1 VKTKINLTIGRFFMI
16 ILTLFVIINKL
27 KIYKRL
33 ISKIMTPKFYFKL
46 IFASLCM
53 VMASQGFSQTTIS
66 GTISDANTKEPL
78 IGVSIQ
84 VKGKIIG
91 TVSDVKGDFSLN
103 TSIPLP
109 FSVVVSY
116 LGFKSQNVQI
126 ANDNTNLVITL
137 EEQSILGQ
145 EVVVAA
151 SRVEESLM
159 KSPVTVEKMD
169 IRAIQQNA
177 SASFYEG
184 LGNMKGIDVT
194 TQGLLFRSLNMRGF
208 GATGNPRTVQ
218 MIDGMDN
225 SAPGLNFPM
234 DNIIGIPEL
243 DLESVEVLPGA
254 ASALYGPNAINGLIL
269 MTSKSPFLYQGL
281 SANIKTGIMSADN
294 RDAKTTPFYDATI
307 RYAKA
312 FNNKFAFKVN
322 FSYLTADDWQATD
335 FTNLNA
341 ASGNPYE
348 RDAINIYGDE
358 VQANMTTVANGL
370 LASPAVPDELKGQL
384 QGAIAAGLVPSTNVS
399 RTGYNERDLVDYS
412 TKSFKTN
419 LALHYR
425 LNDKIEAI
433 GQFNYGYGTTV
444 YTGTGR
450 YSLRD
455 FNLAQYKLE
464 LRGDNFTLKGY
475 TTQERSGKSYT
486 AGLAAV
492 AMLDEVSPHANW
504 FGEYLQGFLGGKL
517 TGASDDAS
525 HTAGRNYAD
534 RNLPNPG
541 TAEYD
546 KLLNDNRDK
555 DIVNGGGA
563 FLEKTNMYHAE
574 GIYNFKNQISFVD
587 VLVGANVRQYQ
598 LRSNGTLFADTKD
611 GRDGSIPINEWGGF
625 AQAAKDVFNGH
636 LKLTASMRYDKNEN
650 FEGQFSPRVSAVT
663 SFGSSNIRLSFQQGF
678 RIPTTQNQYI
688 DLRTPS
694 GTLIGGLPEFNSRY
708 NLNSG
713 IDLVTLTALSTG
725 RFPFTNEQLAS
736 IQANATN
743 YGIAAVTPS
752 IPLIQQGVIAAVQQ
766 QVTAGVTAQ
775 VQAAVQAGQIAPENA
790 QAAIIAGVTAQMSS
804 PQIAE
809 TIKTQ
814 VEGVVTQKVTEVAT
828 QVGPAY
834 AAAAIPKYQYKQLQP
849 EKIVSYEI
857 GYKAI
862 IGKKLLVDAYYY
874 YSKYTNFI
882 GSVSVIVPTQA
893 AGPGLPI
900 ESGVSSA
907 STRLAYSRPANT
919 SQEITVQGW
928 AAQLDYSLPNRFTI
942 GGNIAF
948 NQLQGFTP
956 SPELQ
961 NAGFNTPAY
970 RYNLSF
976 GRRIAPGNDFGFNIN
991 FRHQDEFT
999 WESSFGVPTNTS
1011 LLRYQNTQ
1019 VPAVNNI
1026 DAQVSYKLSAIKSIV
1041 KLGGSNIGGK
1051 PYIQAFGSPSVGSM
1065 YYISITFDELLN

>member
-1 VKTKINLTIGRFFMI
+1 M
-16 ILTLFVIINKL
+16 
-27 KIYKRL
+27 
-33 ISKIMTPKFYFKL
+33 ISKNYFKP
-46 IFASLCM
+46 FFTMLCM
-53 VMASQGFSQTTIS
+53 LMALQGYSQTSIS
-66 GTISDANTKEPL
+66 GTITDANTKEPL

-91 TVSDVKGDFSLN
+91 TVTDVKGEFSLN
-103 TSIPLP
+103 TSTPLP

-116 LGFKSQNVQI
+116 VGFESQDIQVTSN
-126 ANDNTNLVITL
+126 NTNLVIKL

-151 SRVEESLM
+151 SRVEESVM

-184 LGNMKGIDVT
+184 LANLKGIDVT

-281 SANIKTGIMSADN
+281 SANVKTGIMSADN
-294 RDAKTTPFYDATI
+294 RDVKTTPFYDATI

-322 FSYLTADDWQATD
+322 LSYLGAQDWQATD
-335 FTNLNA
+335 QTNLNA

-348 RDAINIYGDE
+348 KDAINIYGDE
-358 VQANMTTVANGL
+358 VQANMTTVANGI
-370 LASPAVPDELKGQL
+370 LASPAIPDALKGQVR
-384 QGAIAAGLVPSTNVS
+384 GALAAGLIPNANVS
-399 RTGYNERDLVDYS
+399 RTGYNERDLVDYN

-425 LNDKIEAI
+425 LNDRMELI
-433 GQFNYGYGTTV
+433 GQYNFGYGTTV

-450 YSLRD
+450 YALRD

-464 LRGDNFTLKGY
+464 LKGDNFTLKGY

-492 AMLDEVSPHANW
+492 AMLDSVNTHANW
-504 FGEYLQGFLGGKL
+504 FGEYLAGYLGGISG
-517 TGASDDAS
+517 GASAADQ
-525 HTAGRNYAD
+525 AGRAYAD
-534 RNLPNPG
+534 RNLPMPG
-541 TAEYD
+541 TAAYDQLYKEY
-546 KLLNDNRDK
+546 REK

-574 GIYNFKNQISFVD
+574 GVYNFKNQISFMD
-587 VLVGANVRQYQ
+587 VLVGANVRKYQ

-611 GRDGSIPINEWGGF
+611 GRDGSIPINEYGGF
-625 AQAAKDVFNGH
+625 VQAAKDVFNGH
-636 LKLTASMRYDKNEN
+636 LKLTASMRYDKNQN

-663 SFGSSNIRLSFQQGF
+663 SFGNSNIRFSIQQGF

-708 NLNSG
+708 NLANG
-713 IDLVTLTALSTG
+713 VDLVTLTQYATG
-725 RFPFTNEQLAS
+725 KFPFTTEQLATIRAKS
-736 IQANATN
+736 IA
-743 YGIAAVTPS
+743 YGTAAVTPS
-752 IPLIQQGVIAAVQQ
+752 IPLIQQAVIAAVQQ

-775 VQAAVQAGQIAPENA
+775 VTAAVQAGQIKPEDA
-790 QAAIIAGVTAQMSS
+790 QAAIVAGVTAQMSS
-804 PQIAE
+804 PAIAA
-809 TIKTQ
+809 TITSN
-814 VEGVVTQKVTEVAT
+814 VTATVTAEVTKVAN
-828 QVGPAY
+828 QVGAAY
-834 AAAAIPKYQYKQLQP
+834 AAEALPKYQYRQLQP
-849 EKIVSYEI
+849 EKIVSYEV
-857 GYKAI
+857 GYKGI
-862 IGKKLLVDAYYY
+862 IGKKLMVDAYYY

-882 GSVSVIVPTQA
+882 GSVSVIVPTAA

-900 ESGVSSA
+900 ESGVGSA

-919 SQEITVQGW
+919 TQEITVQGW
-928 AAQLDYSLPNRFTI
+928 AAQLDYALPNKFTI

-999 WESSFGVPTNTS
+999 WESSFNVPTNTG
-1011 LLRYQNTQ
+1011 LARYQNTQ
-1019 VPAVNNI
+1019 VPVVNNI
-1026 DAQVSYKLSAIKSIV
+1026 DAQVSYKLSGIKSIV

-1065 YYISITFDELLN
+1065 YYVSITFDELLN

>member
-1 VKTKINLTIGRFFMI
+1 M
-16 ILTLFVIINKL
+16 
-27 KIYKRL
+27 
-33 ISKIMTPKFYFKL
+33 SKL
-46 IFASLCM
+46 ILQKFMPIAFMLFL
-53 VMASQGFSQTTIS
+53 AAFTTNAQS
-66 GTISDANTKEPL
+66 TITGIITDAETKEPL
-78 IGVSIQ
+78 IGVSVQ

-91 TVSDVKGDFSLN
+91 TITDIKGEFELN
-103 TSIPLP
+103 TSTPTP
-109 FSVVVSY
+109 FEIVVSY
-116 LGFKSQNVQI
+116 LGFQTQEIQI
-126 ANDNTNLVITL
+126 TSDNTKLQISL
-137 EEQSILGQ
+137 DEQSLLGQ

-151 SRVEESLM
+151 SRVEESVM

-184 LGNMKGIDVT
+184 LANMKGIDMT
-194 TQGLLFRSLNMRGF
+194 TQGLLFKSINMRGF

-269 MTSKSPFLYQGL
+269 MNSKSPFLYQGL
-281 SANIKTGIMSADN
+281 SANVKTGLMVADN
-294 RDAKTTPFYDATI
+294 RDKKTTPFYDASI

-312 FNNKFAFKVN
+312 FNNKLAFKVN
-322 FSYLTADDWQATD
+322 LSYLSADDWQATD
-335 FTNLNA
+335 YTNLNA

-348 RDAINIYGDE
+348 TDAINIYGDE

-370 LASPAVPDELKGQL
+370 LASPAVPDALKGQL
-384 QGAIAAGLVPSTNVS
+384 QGALDAGLVPNANVS
-399 RTGYNERDLVDYS
+399 RTGFIERDLVDYN
-412 TKSFKTN
+412 THSFKFN
-419 LALHYR
+419 GALHYR
-425 LNDKIEAI
+425 INDKIEAI
-433 GQFNYGYGTTV
+433 GQVNTGSGTTV

-450 YSLRD
+450 YSLRN
-455 FNLAQYKLE
+455 FKLSQYKLE
-464 LRGDNFTLKGY
+464 LKGDNFTLRGY
-475 TTQERSGKSYT
+475 TTQERSGDSYF

-492 AMLDEVSPHANW
+492 GMLNEVSPHANW
-504 FGEYLQGFLGGKL
+504 FGEYLQGFLTGKL
-517 TGASDDAS
+517 GGGSDAVS
-525 HTAGRNYAD
+525 HAAGRAYAD
-534 RNLPNPG
+534 RNLPVSGSSEYN
-541 TAEYD
+541 ALYD
-546 KLLNDNRDK
+546 KYRTTA
-555 DIVNGGGA
+555 IVDGGGG
-563 FLEKTNMYHAE
+563 FTEKTNMFHAD
-574 GIYNFKNQISFVD
+574 GVYNFKNEISFVD
-587 VLVGANVRQYQ
+587 LLVGGNVRQYQ

-611 GRDGSIPINEWGGF
+611 GRTGSIPINEWGAF
-625 AQAAKDVFNGH
+625 AQVAKSVFNDH

-650 FEGQFSPRVSAVT
+650 FEGQFSPRFSAVT
-663 SFGSSNIRLSFQQGF
+663 SFGNSNIRLSVQQGF

-688 DLRTPS
+688 DLATPS
-694 GTLIGGLPEFNSRY
+694 GTLIGGLPEFNDRY
-708 NLNSG
+708 NLGNGVS
-713 IDLVTLTALSTG
+713 LVTLTALATG
-725 RFPFTNEQLAS
+725 QFQFSDAQLAS
-736 IQANATN
+736 ITEKATN

-752 IPLIQQGVIAAVQQ
+752 IPLIQQGVIAAVQE

-775 VQAAVQAGQIAPENA
+775 VQAAVQAGQIAPEDA
-790 QAAIIAGVTAQMSS
+790 QAAIIAGVTAQMNS
-804 PQIAE
+804 PEIAA
-809 TIKTQ
+809 TIAGG
-814 VEGVVTQKVTEVAT
+814 VEAVVTEKVTEVAN
-828 QVGPAY
+828 QVSAAY
-834 AAAAIPKYQYKQLQP
+834 AAEALPKYQYKQLQP

-857 GYKAI
+857 GYKGI

-882 GSVSVIVPTQA
+882 GTTSVIVPISA

-900 ESGVSSA
+900 ESGVASA

-956 SPELQ
+956 SDELQ
-961 NAGFNTPAY
+961 SSGFNTPAY

-999 WESSFGVPTNTS
+999 WESSFGVPTNSS
-1011 LLRYQNTQ
+1011 LARYQNTQ
-1019 VPAVNNI
+1019 VPVVNNI
-1026 DAQVSYKLSAIKSIV
+1026 DAQVSYKLSSIKSIV
-1041 KLGGSNIGGK
+1041 KIGGSNIGGK

-1065 YYISITFDELLN
+1065 YYVSLTFDELLN

>member
-1 VKTKINLTIGRFFMI
+1 M
-16 ILTLFVIINKL
+16 
-27 KIYKRL
+27 
-33 ISKIMTPKFYFKL
+33 ISKNYFKP
-46 IFASLCM
+46 FFTMLCM
-53 VMASQGFSQTTIS
+53 LMALQGYSQTSIS
-66 GTISDANTKEPL
+66 GTITDANTKEPL

-91 TVSDVKGDFSLN
+91 TVTDVKGEFSLN
-103 TSIPLP
+103 TSTPLP

-116 LGFKSQNVQI
+116 VGFESQDIQVTSN
-126 ANDNTNLVITL
+126 NTNLVIKL

-151 SRVEESLM
+151 SRVEESVM

-184 LGNMKGIDVT
+184 LANLKGIDVT

-281 SANIKTGIMSADN
+281 SANVKTGIMSADN
-294 RDAKTTPFYDATI
+294 RDVKTTPFYDATI

-322 FSYLTADDWQATD
+322 LSYLGAQDWQATD
-335 FTNLNA
+335 QTNLNA

-348 RDAINIYGDE
+348 KDAINIYGDE
-358 VQANMTTVANGL
+358 VQANMTTVANGI
-370 LASPAVPDELKGQL
+370 LASPAIPDALKGQVR
-384 QGAIAAGLVPSTNVS
+384 GALAAGLIPNANVS
-399 RTGYNERDLVDYS
+399 RTGYNERDLVDYN

-425 LNDKIEAI
+425 LNDRMELI
-433 GQFNYGYGTTV
+433 GQYNFGYGTTV

-450 YSLRD
+450 YALRD

-464 LRGDNFTLKGY
+464 LKGDNFTLKGY

-492 AMLDEVSPHANW
+492 AMLNSVNPHANW
-504 FGEYLQGFLGGKL
+504 FGEYLAGYLGGISG
-517 TGASDDAS
+517 GASAADQ
-525 HTAGRNYAD
+525 AGRAYAD
-534 RNLPNPG
+534 RNLPMPG
-541 TAEYD
+541 TAAYDQLYKEY
-546 KLLNDNRDK
+546 REK

-574 GIYNFKNQISFVD
+574 GVYNFKNQISFMD
-587 VLVGANVRQYQ
+587 VLVGANVRKYQ

-611 GRDGSIPINEWGGF
+611 DRDGSIPINEYGGF
-625 AQAAKDVFNGH
+625 VQAAKDVFNGH
-636 LKLTASMRYDKNEN
+636 LKLTASMRYDKNQN

-663 SFGSSNIRLSFQQGF
+663 SFGNSNIRFSIQQGF

-708 NLNSG
+708 NLANG
-713 IDLVTLTALSTG
+713 VDLVTLTQYATG
-725 RFPFTNEQLAS
+725 KFPFTTEQLATIRAKS
-736 IQANATN
+736 IA
-743 YGIAAVTPS
+743 YGTAAVTPS
-752 IPLIQQGVIAAVQQ
+752 IPLIQQAVIAAVQQ

-775 VQAAVQAGQIAPENA
+775 VTAAVQAGQIKPEDA
-790 QAAIIAGVTAQMSS
+790 QAAIVAGVTAQMSS
-804 PQIAE
+804 PAIAA
-809 TIKTQ
+809 TITSN
-814 VEGVVTQKVTEVAT
+814 VTATVTAEVTKVAN
-828 QVGPAY
+828 QVGAAY
-834 AAAAIPKYQYKQLQP
+834 AAEALPKYQYRQLQP
-849 EKIVSYEI
+849 EKIVSYEV
-857 GYKAI
+857 GYKGI
-862 IGKKLLVDAYYY
+862 IGKKLMVDAYYY

-882 GSVSVIVPTQA
+882 GSVSVIVPTAA

-900 ESGVSSA
+900 ESGVGSA

-919 SQEITVQGW
+919 TQEITVQGW
-928 AAQLDYSLPNRFTI
+928 AAQLDYALPNKFTI

-999 WESSFGVPTNTS
+999 WESSFNVPTNTG
-1011 LLRYQNTQ
+1011 LARYQNTQ
-1019 VPAVNNI
+1019 VPVVNNI
-1026 DAQVSYKLSAIKSIV
+1026 DAQVSYKLSGIKSIV

-1065 YYISITFDELLN
+1065 YYVSITFDELLN

>member
-1 VKTKINLTIGRFFMI
+1 M
-16 ILTLFVIINKL
+16 
-27 KIYKRL
+27 
-33 ISKIMTPKFYFKL
+33 ISKNYFKP
-46 IFASLCM
+46 FFTMLCM
-53 VMASQGFSQTTIS
+53 LMALQGYSQTSIS
-66 GTISDANTKEPL
+66 GTITDANTKEPL

-91 TVSDVKGDFSLN
+91 TVTDVKGEFSLN
-103 TSIPLP
+103 TSTPLP

-116 LGFKSQNVQI
+116 VGFESQDIQVTSN
-126 ANDNTNLVITL
+126 NTNLVIKL

-151 SRVEESLM
+151 SRVEESVM

-184 LGNMKGIDVT
+184 LANLKGIDVT

-281 SANIKTGIMSADN
+281 SANVKTGIMSADN
-294 RDAKTTPFYDATI
+294 RDVKTTPFYDATI

-322 FSYLTADDWQATD
+322 LSYLGAQDWQATD
-335 FTNLNA
+335 QTNLNA

-348 RDAINIYGDE
+348 KDAINIYGDE
-358 VQANMTTVANGL
+358 VQANMTTVANGI
-370 LASPAVPDELKGQL
+370 LASPAIPDALKGQVR
-384 QGAIAAGLVPSTNVS
+384 GALAAGLIPNANVS
-399 RTGYNERDLVDYS
+399 RTGYNERDLVDYN

-425 LNDKIEAI
+425 LNDRMELI
-433 GQFNYGYGTTV
+433 GQYNFGYGTTV

-450 YSLRD
+450 YALRD

-464 LRGDNFTLKGY
+464 LKGDNFTLKGY

-492 AMLDEVSPHANW
+492 AMLNSVNPHANW
-504 FGEYLQGFLGGKL
+504 FGEYLAGYLGGISG
-517 TGASDDAS
+517 GASAADQ
-525 HTAGRNYAD
+525 AGRAYAD
-534 RNLPNPG
+534 RNLPMPG
-541 TAEYD
+541 TAAYDQLYKEY
-546 KLLNDNRDK
+546 REK

-574 GIYNFKNQISFVD
+574 GVYNFKNQISFMD
-587 VLVGANVRQYQ
+587 VLVGANVRKYQ

-611 GRDGSIPINEWGGF
+611 DRDGSIPINEYGGF
-625 AQAAKDVFNGH
+625 VQAAKDVFNGH
-636 LKLTASMRYDKNEN
+636 LKLTASMRYDKNQN

-663 SFGSSNIRLSFQQGF
+663 SFGNSNIRFSIQQGF

-708 NLNSG
+708 NLANG
-713 IDLVTLTALSTG
+713 VDLVTLTQYATG
-725 RFPFTNEQLAS
+725 KFPFTTEQLATIRAKS
-736 IQANATN
+736 IA
-743 YGIAAVTPS
+743 YGTAAVTPS
-752 IPLIQQGVIAAVQQ
+752 IPLIQQAVIAAVQQ

-775 VQAAVQAGQIAPENA
+775 VTAAVQAGQIKPEDA
-790 QAAIIAGVTAQMSS
+790 QAAIVAGVTAQMSS
-804 PQIAE
+804 PAIAA
-809 TIKTQ
+809 TITSN
-814 VEGVVTQKVTEVAT
+814 VTATVTAEVTKVAN
-828 QVGPAY
+828 QVGAAY
-834 AAAAIPKYQYKQLQP
+834 AAEALPKYQYRQLQP
-849 EKIVSYEI
+849 EKIVSYEV
-857 GYKAI
+857 GYKGI
-862 IGKKLLVDAYYY
+862 IGKKLMVDAYYY

-882 GSVSVIVPTQA
+882 GSVSVIVPTAA

-900 ESGVSSA
+900 ESGVGSA

-919 SQEITVQGW
+919 TQEITVQGW
-928 AAQLDYSLPNRFTI
+928 AAQLDYALPNKFTI

-999 WESSFGVPTNTS
+999 WESSFNVPTNTA
-1011 LLRYQNTQ
+1011 LARYQNTQ
-1019 VPAVNNI
+1019 VPVVNNI
-1026 DAQVSYKLSAIKSIV
+1026 DAQVSYKLSGIKSIV

-1065 YYISITFDELLN
+1065 YYVSITFDELLN

>member
-1 VKTKINLTIGRFFMI
+1 M
-16 ILTLFVIINKL
+16 
-27 KIYKRL
+27 
-33 ISKIMTPKFYFKL
+33 ISKNYFKP
-46 IFASLCM
+46 FFTMLCM
-53 VMASQGFSQTTIS
+53 LMALQGYSQTSIS
-66 GTISDANTKEPL
+66 GTITDANTKEPL

-91 TVSDVKGDFSLN
+91 TVTDVKGEFSLN
-103 TSIPLP
+103 TSTPLP
-109 FSVVVSY
+109 FSLVVSY
-116 LGFKSQNVQI
+116 VGFESQDIQVTSN
-126 ANDNTNLVITL
+126 NTNLVIKL

-151 SRVEESLM
+151 SRVEESVM

-184 LGNMKGIDVT
+184 LANLKGIDVT

-281 SANIKTGIMSADN
+281 SANVKTGIMSADN
-294 RDAKTTPFYDATI
+294 RDVKTTPFYDATI

-322 FSYLTADDWQATD
+322 LSYLGAQDWQATD
-335 FTNLNA
+335 QTNLNA

-348 RDAINIYGDE
+348 KDAINIYGDE
-358 VQANMTTVANGL
+358 VQANMTTVANGI
-370 LASPAVPDELKGQL
+370 LASPAIPDALKGQVR
-384 QGAIAAGLVPSTNVS
+384 GALAAGLIPNANVS
-399 RTGYNERDLVDYS
+399 RTGYNERDLVDYN

-425 LNDKIEAI
+425 LNDRMELI
-433 GQFNYGYGTTV
+433 GQYNFGYGTTV

-450 YSLRD
+450 YALRD

-464 LRGDNFTLKGY
+464 LKGDNFTLKGY

-492 AMLDEVSPHANW
+492 AMLDSVNTHANW
-504 FGEYLQGFLGGKL
+504 FGEYLAGYLGGISG
-517 TGASDDAS
+517 GASAADQ
-525 HTAGRNYAD
+525 AGRAYAD
-534 RNLPNPG
+534 RNLPMPG
-541 TAEYD
+541 TAAYDQLYKEY
-546 KLLNDNRDK
+546 REK

-574 GIYNFKNQISFVD
+574 GVYNFKNQISFMD
-587 VLVGANVRQYQ
+587 VLVGANVRKYQ

-611 GRDGSIPINEWGGF
+611 DRDGSIPINEYGGF
-625 AQAAKDVFNGH
+625 VQAAKDVFNGH
-636 LKLTASMRYDKNEN
+636 LKLTASMRYDKNQN

-663 SFGSSNIRLSFQQGF
+663 SFGNSNIRFSIQQGF

-708 NLNSG
+708 NLANG
-713 IDLVTLTALSTG
+713 VDLVTLTQYATG
-725 RFPFTNEQLAS
+725 KFPFTTEQLATIRAKS
-736 IQANATN
+736 IA
-743 YGIAAVTPS
+743 YGTAAVTPS
-752 IPLIQQGVIAAVQQ
+752 IPLIQQAVIAAVQQ

-775 VQAAVQAGQIAPENA
+775 VTAAVQAGQIKPEDA
-790 QAAIIAGVTAQMSS
+790 QAAIVAGVTAQMSS
-804 PQIAE
+804 PAIAA
-809 TIKTQ
+809 TITSN
-814 VEGVVTQKVTEVAT
+814 VTATVTAEVTKVAN
-828 QVGPAY
+828 QVGAAY
-834 AAAAIPKYQYKQLQP
+834 AAEALPKYQYRQLQP
-849 EKIVSYEI
+849 EKIVSYEV
-857 GYKAI
+857 GYKGI
-862 IGKKLLVDAYYY
+862 IGKKLMVDAYYY

-882 GSVSVIVPTQA
+882 GSVSVIVPTAA

-900 ESGVSSA
+900 ESGVGSA

-919 SQEITVQGW
+919 TQEITVQGW
-928 AAQLDYSLPNRFTI
+928 AAQLDYALPNKFTI

-999 WESSFGVPTNTS
+999 WESSFNVPTNTG
-1011 LLRYQNTQ
+1011 LARYQNTQ
-1019 VPAVNNI
+1019 VPVVNNI
-1026 DAQVSYKLSAIKSIV
+1026 DAQVSYKLSGIKSIV

-1065 YYISITFDELLN
+1065 YYVSITFDELLN

>member
-1 VKTKINLTIGRFFMI
+1 M
-16 ILTLFVIINKL
+16 
-27 KIYKRL
+27 
-33 ISKIMTPKFYFKL
+33 ISKNYFKP
-46 IFASLCM
+46 FFTMLCM
-53 VMASQGFSQTTIS
+53 LMALQGYSQTSIS
-66 GTISDANTKEPL
+66 GTITDANTKEPL

-91 TVSDVKGDFSLN
+91 TVTDVKGEFSLN
-103 TSIPLP
+103 TSTPLP

-116 LGFKSQNVQI
+116 VGFESQDIQVTSN
-126 ANDNTNLVITL
+126 NTNLVIKL

-151 SRVEESLM
+151 SRVEESVM

-184 LGNMKGIDVT
+184 LANLKGIDVT

-281 SANIKTGIMSADN
+281 SANVKTGIMSADN
-294 RDAKTTPFYDATI
+294 RDVKTTPFYDATI

-322 FSYLTADDWQATD
+322 LSYLGAQDWQATD
-335 FTNLNA
+335 QTNLNA

-348 RDAINIYGDE
+348 KDAINIYGDE
-358 VQANMTTVANGL
+358 VQANMTTVANGI
-370 LASPAVPDELKGQL
+370 LASPAIPDALKGQVR
-384 QGAIAAGLVPSTNVS
+384 GALAAGLIPNANVS
-399 RTGYNERDLVDYS
+399 RTGYNERDLVDYN

-425 LNDKIEAI
+425 LNDRMELI
-433 GQFNYGYGTTV
+433 GQYNFGYGTTV

-450 YSLRD
+450 YALRD

-464 LRGDNFTLKGY
+464 LKGDNFTLKGY

-492 AMLDEVSPHANW
+492 AMLDSVNTHANW
-504 FGEYLQGFLGGKL
+504 FGEYLAGYLGGISG
-517 TGASDDAS
+517 GASAADQ
-525 HTAGRNYAD
+525 AGRAYAD
-534 RNLPNPG
+534 RNLPMPG
-541 TAEYD
+541 TAAYDQLYKEY
-546 KLLNDNRDK
+546 REK

-574 GIYNFKNQISFVD
+574 GVYNFKNQISFMD

-611 GRDGSIPINEWGGF
+611 DRDGSIPINEYGGF
-625 AQAAKDVFNGH
+625 VQAAKDVFNGH
-636 LKLTASMRYDKNEN
+636 LKLTASMRYDKNQN

-663 SFGSSNIRLSFQQGF
+663 SFGNSNIRFSIQQGF

-708 NLNSG
+708 NLANG
-713 IDLVTLTALSTG
+713 VDLVTLTQYATG
-725 RFPFTNEQLAS
+725 KFPFTTEQLATIRAKS
-736 IQANATN
+736 IA
-743 YGIAAVTPS
+743 YGTAAVTPS
-752 IPLIQQGVIAAVQQ
+752 IPLIQQAVIAAVQQ

-775 VQAAVQAGQIAPENA
+775 VTAAVQAGQIKPEDA
-790 QAAIIAGVTAQMSS
+790 QAAIVAGVTAQMSS
-804 PQIAE
+804 PAIAA
-809 TIKTQ
+809 TITSN
-814 VEGVVTQKVTEVAT
+814 VTATVTAEVTKVAN
-828 QVGPAY
+828 QVGAAY
-834 AAAAIPKYQYKQLQP
+834 AAEALPKYQYRQLQP
-849 EKIVSYEI
+849 EKIVSYEV
-857 GYKAI
+857 GYKGI
-862 IGKKLLVDAYYY
+862 IGKKLMVDAYYY

-882 GSVSVIVPTQA
+882 GSVSVIVPTAA

-900 ESGVSSA
+900 ESGVGSA

-919 SQEITVQGW
+919 TQEITVQGW
-928 AAQLDYSLPNRFTI
+928 AAQLDYALPNKFTI

-999 WESSFGVPTNTS
+999 WESSFNVPTNTG
-1011 LLRYQNTQ
+1011 LARYQNTQ
-1019 VPAVNNI
+1019 VPVVNNI
-1026 DAQVSYKLSAIKSIV
+1026 DAQVSYKLSGIKSIV

-1065 YYISITFDELLN
+1065 YYVSITFDELLN

>member
-1 VKTKINLTIGRFFMI
+1 MSKPILQKFMPVALLLFMAAFTVNAQSTITGI
-16 ILTLFVIINKL
+16 IT
-27 KIYKRL
+27 
-33 ISKIMTPKFYFKL
+33 
-46 IFASLCM
+46 
-53 VMASQGFSQTTIS
+53 
-66 GTISDANTKEPL
+66 DAATKEPL
-78 IGVSIQ
+78 IGVSVQ

-91 TVSDVKGDFSLN
+91 TVTDIKGEFELN
-103 TSIPLP
+103 TSTPTP
-109 FSVVVSY
+109 FDIVVSY
-116 LGFKSQNVQI
+116 IGFQTQEIEVSG
-126 ANDNTNLVITL
+126 DNTRLQISL
-137 EEQSILGQ
+137 DEQSILGQ

-151 SRVEESLM
+151 SRVEESVM

-169 IRAIQQNA
+169 IRAVQQNA

-184 LGNMKGIDVT
+184 LANMKGIDVT

-234 DNIIGIPEL
+234 DNIVGIPEL
-243 DLESVEVLPGA
+243 DLESVEILPGA

-269 MTSKSPFLYQGL
+269 MNSKSPFLYQGL
-281 SANIKTGIMSADN
+281 SANVKTGVMVADN
-294 RDAKTTPFYDATI
+294 RDTKTTPFYDATI

-312 FNNKFAFKVN
+312 FNNKWAFKVN
-322 FSYLTADDWQATD
+322 LSYLTADDWQATD
-335 FTNLNA
+335 YTNLNA

-348 RDAINIYGDE
+348 TDAINIYGDE

-370 LASPAVPDELKGQL
+370 LASPGVPDALKGQL
-384 QGAIAAGLVPSTNVS
+384 QGALDAGLVPNTNVS
-399 RTGYNERDLVDYS
+399 RTGFLERDLVDYK

-425 LNDKIEAI
+425 LNDKVEAI

-450 YSLRD
+450 YSLRN

-464 LRGDNFTLKGY
+464 LKGDNFTLRGY
-475 TTQERSGKSYT
+475 STQERSGDSYF

-492 AMLDEVSPHANW
+492 GMLNDVSPHSVW
-504 FGEYLQGFLGGKL
+504 FGEYLQGFLTGKL
-517 TGASDDAS
+517 GGAADAAS
-525 HTAGRNYAD
+525 HAAGRAYAD
-534 RNLPNPG
+534 RNLPVSG
-541 TAEYD
+541 SSEYNALYETYRNEAIAD
-546 KLLNDNRDK
+546 VDNDG
-555 DIVNGGGA
+555 ITGGA
-563 FLEKTNMYHAE
+563 FSEKTNMYHLD
-574 GIYNFKNQISFVD
+574 GVYNFKNEITFMD
-587 VLVGANVRQYQ
+587 LLVGANYRKYV
-598 LRSNGTLFADTKD
+598 LRSDGTLFADTKTD
-611 GRDGSIPINEWGGF
+611 AEGNLRDGSIPINEWGAF
-625 AQAAKDVFNGH
+625 AQVAKSVFNNH

-650 FEGQFSPRVSAVT
+650 FDGQFSPRFSAVT
-663 SFGSSNIRLSFQQGF
+663 SFGSSNIRLSVQQGF

-688 DLRTPS
+688 DLATPS
-694 GTLIGGLPEFNSRY
+694 GSLIGGLPEFNDRY
-708 NLNSG
+708 NLGSG
-713 IDLVTLTALSTG
+713 VSLVTLTQLATG
-725 RFPFTNEQLAS
+725 QFPFTSEQVAF
-736 IQANATN
+736 IQEKSTN

-752 IPLIQQGVIAAVQQ
+752 IPVIQESVIAAVQE

-775 VQAAVQAGQIAPENA
+775 VQAAVQAGQIAPEDA
-790 QAAIIAGVTAQMSS
+790 EAAIIAGVTAQMTS
-804 PQIAE
+804 PEIAA
-809 TIKTQ
+809 TIESGVQ
-814 VEGVVTQKVTEVAT
+814 AVVTEKVTEVAN
-828 QVGPAY
+828 QVSAAY
-834 AAAAIPKYQYKQLQP
+834 AAEALPKYQYKQLQP

-857 GYKAI
+857 GYKGI

-882 GSVSVIVPTQA
+882 GSTSIIVPIAA

-900 ESGVSSA
+900 ESGVASA

-948 NQLQGFTP
+948 NELQGFTP
-956 SPELQ
+956 SEELQ
-961 NAGFNTPAY
+961 SSGFNTPAY

-976 GRRIAPGNDFGFNIN
+976 GRRIAPGNNFGFNIN

-999 WESSFGVPTNTS
+999 WESSFGVPTNSS
-1011 LLRYQNTQ
+1011 LARYQNTQ

-1026 DAQVSYKLSAIKSIV
+1026 DAQVSYKLSSIKSII
-1041 KLGGSNIGGK
+1041 KIGGSNIGGK

-1065 YYISITFDELLN
+1065 YYVSLTFDELLN

>member
-1 VKTKINLTIGRFFMI
+1 MYKPKKFFPLLMLLLLGSFIVNAQTKVSG
-16 ILTLFVIINKL
+16 VI
-27 KIYKRL
+27 
-33 ISKIMTPKFYFKL
+33 TD
-46 IFASLCM
+46 
-53 VMASQGFSQTTIS
+53 S
-66 GTISDANTKEPL
+66 GTSEPL

-84 VKGKIIG
+84 VKGKVIG
-91 TVSDVKGDFSLN
+91 TVTNLQGEFEINTSTPRPFSL
-103 TSIPLP
+103 I
-109 FSVVVSY
+109 VSY
-116 LGFKSQNVQI
+116 IGFQSQELQITTDNSEVNVS
-126 ANDNTNLVITL
+126 L

-145 EVVVAA
+145 EVVIAA
-151 SRVEESLM
+151 SRVEESVM

-184 LGNMKGIDVT
+184 LANMKGIDMT
-194 TQGLLFRSLNMRGF
+194 TQGLLFRSINMRGF

-281 SANIKTGIMSADN
+281 SANVKTGIMSADN
-294 RDAKTTPFYDATI
+294 RDTKTTPFYDATI

-312 FNNKFAFKVN
+312 INNKFAFKVN
-322 FSYLTADDWQATD
+322 LSYLEADDWQATD
-335 FTNLNA
+335 LTNLNA

-358 VQANMTTVANGL
+358 VQANLGTVANGL
-370 LASPAVPDELKGQL
+370 LSSPAVPDVLKGQL
-384 QGAIAAGLVPSTNVS
+384 QGALDAGLVPNANVS
-399 RTGYNERDLVDYS
+399 RTGFNERDLVDYN
-412 TKSFKTN
+412 TRSFKSN

-425 LNDKIEAI
+425 LNDRVEAI
-433 GQFNYGYGTTV
+433 AQYNFGYGTTV

-464 LRGDNFTLKGY
+464 LKGDNFTLKGY

-492 AMLDEVSPHANW
+492 AMLNEVSPHSNW
-504 FGEYLQGFLGGKL
+504 FGEYLQGYLGGRL

-525 HTAGRNYAD
+525 HTAARSYAD
-534 RNLPNPG
+534 RNLPSPG

-546 KLLNDNRDK
+546 DLFNSNRDK

-574 GIYNFKNQISFVD
+574 GVYNFKNQISFMD
-587 VLVGANVRQYQ
+587 FLVGANVRQYQ

-611 GRDGSIPINEWGGF
+611 GREGSIPINEWGGF

-650 FEGQFSPRVSAVT
+650 FDGQFSPRVSAVT
-663 SFGSSNIRLSFQQGF
+663 TFGNSNIRLSVQQGF

-688 DLRTPS
+688 DLATPS
-694 GTLIGGLPEFNSRY
+694 GTLIGGLSEFNSRY
-708 NLNSG
+708 NLSSG
-713 IDLVTLTALSTG
+713 VDLVTLGAFATG
-725 RFPFTNEQLAS
+725 QFPFSSAQLAS
-736 IQANATN
+736 IQESATN

-752 IPLIQQGVIAAVQQ
+752 IPVIQQAVIAAVQE

-775 VQAAVQAGQIAPENA
+775 VQAAVAAGQIPLENA
-790 QAAIIAGVTAQMSS
+790 QAAIIAGVTTQMSS
-804 PQIAE
+804 PQIAA
-809 TIKTQ
+809 TITEQ
-814 VEGVVTQKVTEVAT
+814 VTAVVTENVTAVAT
-828 QVGPAY
+828 QVGPAF
-834 AAAAIPKYQYKQLQP
+834 ATAELPKYQAKQLQP

-857 GYKAI
+857 GYKGLL
-862 IGKKLLVDAYYY
+862 GKKLLLDAYYY
-874 YSKYTNFI
+874 HSKYTNFI
-882 GSVSVIVPTQA
+882 GTVSVIVPTAA

-900 ESGVSSA
+900 ESGVASG
-907 STRLAYSRPANT
+907 STRAAYSRPANT

-961 NAGFNTPAY
+961 NAGFNTPEY

-976 GRRIAPGNDFGFNIN
+976 GRRIAPGNNFGFNVN
-991 FRHQDEFT
+991 FRHQDAFT
-999 WESSFGVPTNTS
+999 WESSFGVPTNSS
-1011 LLRYQNTQ
+1011 LARYQNTQ
-1019 VPAVNNI
+1019 VPVVNNI
-1026 DAQVSYKLSAIKSIV
+1026 DAQVSYKLSGIKSII
-1041 KLGGSNIGGK
+1041 KIGGSNIGGK

-1065 YYISITFDELLN
+1065 YYISITFDQLLNK

>member
-1 VKTKINLTIGRFFMI
+1 MYKT
-16 ILTLFVIINKL
+16 
-27 KIYKRL
+27 
-33 ISKIMTPKFYFKL
+33 FYFKL
-46 IFASLCM
+46 ILTSLCM
-53 VMASQGFSQTTIS
+53 FTALQSFSQTTIS

-91 TVSDVKGDFSLN
+91 TVSDVKGAFSLS
-103 TSIPLP
+103 TSTPLP
-109 FSVVVSY
+109 FAVVISY
-116 LGFKSQNVQI
+116 VGFKSQEVQI
-126 ANDNTNLVITL
+126 TSTNTGLVIVL

-151 SRVEESLM
+151 SRMEESVM

-243 DLESVEVLPGA
+243 DLESVEILPGA

-269 MTSKSPFLYQGL
+269 MKSKSPFLYQGL
-281 SANIKTGIMSADN
+281 SANVKTGVMVADN
-294 RDAKTTPFYDATI
+294 RDKKTTPFYDATI

-312 FNNKFAFKVN
+312 FNNKWAFKAN
-322 FSYLTADDWQATD
+322 LSYLTADDWQATNY
-335 FTNLNA
+335 TNLNA

-348 RDAINIYGDE
+348 KDAINIYGDE

-370 LASPAVPDELKGQL
+370 LASPAVPATLKGQL
-384 QGAIAAGLVPSTNVS
+384 QSAMAAGLVPNANVS
-399 RTGYNERDLVDYS
+399 RTGYNERDLVDYN

-425 LNDKIEAI
+425 LNDKMEAI
-433 GQFNYGYGTTV
+433 GQYNFGYGTTV

-450 YSLRD
+450 YSLRN

-464 LRGDNFTLKGY
+464 LKGDNFSLRGY
-475 TTQERSGKSYT
+475 TTQERSGQSYT

-492 AMLDEVSPHANW
+492 AMINEVSPHANW
-504 FGEYLQGFLGGKL
+504 FGEYLQGYLGGKL
-517 TGASDDAS
+517 TGASDAIS
-525 HTAGRNYAD
+525 HTAGRTYAD
-534 RNLPNPG
+534 RNLPMPG
-541 TAEYD
+541 TAAYD
-546 KLLNDNRDK
+546 NLLNENRDK

-574 GIYNFKNQISFVD
+574 GVYNFKNQISFMD
-587 VLVGANVRQYQ
+587 LQVGANVRQYQ

-611 GRDGSIPINEWGGF
+611 GRTGSIPIKEYGGF
-625 AQAAKDVFNGH
+625 VQAAKDVFNGH
-636 LKLTASMRYDKNEN
+636 LKLTASMRYDKNQN

-663 SFGSSNIRLSFQQGF
+663 SFGNSNIRLSVQQGF

-688 DLRTPS
+688 DLKTPS

-708 NLNSG
+708 NLNNG
-713 IDLVTLTALSTG
+713 VDLVTLTALATG
-725 RFPFTNEQLAS
+725 KFPFTSAQLAS
-736 IQANATN
+736 ITEKATN
-743 YGIAAVTPS
+743 YAIAAVTPS
-752 IPLIQQGVIAAVQQ
+752 IPLIQQAVIAAVQS
-766 QVTAGVTAQ
+766 QVTAGVTAL
-775 VQAAVQAGQIAPENA
+775 VQAAVQAGQIAAENA

-804 PQIAE
+804 PQIAA
-809 TIKTQ
+809 TIADQVKATVTTQ
-814 VEGVVTQKVTEVAT
+814 VTKVAG

-834 AAAAIPKYQYKQLQP
+834 AAEAVTKYQYKQLQP

-857 GYKAI
+857 GYKGI

-882 GSVSVIVPTQA
+882 GSVSVIVPTAA

-976 GRRIAPGNDFGFNIN
+976 GRRIAPGNNFGFNVN

-999 WESSFGVPTNTS
+999 WESSFGVPTNTG
-1011 LLRYQNTQ
+1011 LARYQNTQ
-1019 VPAVNNI
+1019 VPVVNNI
-1026 DAQVSYKLSAIKSIV
+1026 DAQVSYKLSSIKSIV

-1065 YYISITFDELLN
+1065 YYVSITFDELLN

>member
-1 VKTKINLTIGRFFMI
+1 M
-16 ILTLFVIINKL
+16 
-27 KIYKRL
+27 
-33 ISKIMTPKFYFKL
+33 ISKNYFKP
-46 IFASLCM
+46 FFTMLCM
-53 VMASQGFSQTTIS
+53 LMALQGYSQTSIS
-66 GTISDANTKEPL
+66 GTITDANTKEPL

-91 TVSDVKGDFSLN
+91 TVTDVKGEFSLN
-103 TSIPLP
+103 TSTPLP

-116 LGFKSQNVQI
+116 VGFESQDIQVTSN
-126 ANDNTNLVITL
+126 NTNLVIKL

-151 SRVEESLM
+151 SRVEESVM

-184 LGNMKGIDVT
+184 LANLKGIDVT

-281 SANIKTGIMSADN
+281 SANVKTGIMSADN
-294 RDAKTTPFYDATI
+294 RDVKTTPFYDATI

-322 FSYLTADDWQATD
+322 LSYLGAQDWQATD
-335 FTNLNA
+335 QTNLNA

-348 RDAINIYGDE
+348 KDAINIYGDE
-358 VQANMTTVANGL
+358 VQANMTTVANGI
-370 LASPAVPDELKGQL
+370 LASPAIPDALKGQVR
-384 QGAIAAGLVPSTNVS
+384 GALAAGLIPNANVS
-399 RTGYNERDLVDYS
+399 RTGYNERDLVDYN

-425 LNDKIEAI
+425 LNDRMELI
-433 GQFNYGYGTTV
+433 GQYNFGYGTTV

-450 YSLRD
+450 YALRD

-464 LRGDNFTLKGY
+464 LKGDNFTLKGY

-492 AMLDEVSPHANW
+492 AMLDSVNTHANW
-504 FGEYLQGFLGGKL
+504 FGEYLAGYLGGISG
-517 TGASDDAS
+517 GASAADQ
-525 HTAGRNYAD
+525 AGRAYAD
-534 RNLPNPG
+534 RNLPMPG
-541 TAEYD
+541 TAAYDQLYKEY
-546 KLLNDNRDK
+546 REK

-574 GIYNFKNQISFVD
+574 GVYNFKNQISFMD
-587 VLVGANVRQYQ
+587 VLVGANVRKYQ

-611 GRDGSIPINEWGGF
+611 DRDGSIPINEYGGF
-625 AQAAKDVFNGH
+625 VQAAKDVFNGH
-636 LKLTASMRYDKNEN
+636 LKLTASMRYDKNQN

-663 SFGSSNIRLSFQQGF
+663 SFGNSNIRFSIQQGF

-708 NLNSG
+708 NLANG
-713 IDLVTLTALSTG
+713 VDLVTLTQYATG
-725 RFPFTNEQLAS
+725 KFPFTTEQLATIRAKS
-736 IQANATN
+736 IA
-743 YGIAAVTPS
+743 YGTAAVTPS
-752 IPLIQQGVIAAVQQ
+752 IPLIQQAVIAAVQQ

-775 VQAAVQAGQIAPENA
+775 VTAAVQAGQIKPEDA
-790 QAAIIAGVTAQMSS
+790 QAAIVAGVTAQMSS
-804 PQIAE
+804 PAIAA
-809 TIKTQ
+809 TITSN
-814 VEGVVTQKVTEVAT
+814 VTATVTAEVTKVAN
-828 QVGPAY
+828 QVGAAY
-834 AAAAIPKYQYKQLQP
+834 AAEALPKYQYRQLQP
-849 EKIVSYEI
+849 EKIVSYEV
-857 GYKAI
+857 GYKGI
-862 IGKKLLVDAYYY
+862 IGKKLMVDAYYY

-882 GSVSVIVPTQA
+882 GSVSVIVPTAA

-900 ESGVSSA
+900 ESGVGSA

-919 SQEITVQGW
+919 TQEITVQGW
-928 AAQLDYSLPNRFTI
+928 AAQLDYALPNKFTI

-999 WESSFGVPTNTS
+999 WESSFNVPTNTG
-1011 LLRYQNTQ
+1011 LARYQNTQ
-1019 VPAVNNI
+1019 VPVVNNI
-1026 DAQVSYKLSAIKSIV
+1026 DAQVSYKLSGIKSIV

-1065 YYISITFDELLN
+1065 YYVSITFDELLN